1 MSVLSTV
8 INILAIIGLIVI
20 LAYVIYY
27 LWDAL
32 QKKNK
37 NMLESRINPPSE
49 YMQQSGIKCPD
60 YWVNTG
66 SDSSGNYLCKNSY
79 DVSVVKSY
87 NTGSCGNVV
96 CNNPNAPKEVSF
108 STLPT
113 GKTWQSGNPNGLTS
127 LTDDEKYS
135 FVTTKGPNGVSRCD
149 WVKCCG
155 ASNSGTSTNNA
166 IWLGVNEICN
176 KPPKSI

>member
-8 INILAIIGLIVI
+8 INILAVIGLIVI

-27 LWDAL
+27 LWDVL

-37 NMLESRINPPSE
+37 NMIESRVNPPSE

-79 DVSVVKSY
+79 DVSVVKSS
-87 NTGSCGNVV
+87 NTASCSSVTS
-96 CNNPNAPKEVSF
+96 CNNANKEVAF
-108 STLPT
+108 SPLPT

-135 FVTTKGPNGVSRCD
+135 FVTTKGPAGVSRCD
-149 WVKCCG
+149 WIKCCG

-176 KPPKSI
+176 KPPKPM